1 MATRQDTLRVF
12 LKVSTP
18 HIALGSG
25 SNKNKNKSS
34 ERIRNHPTER
44 VQIIPFTQW
53 RLRKMSDSWS
63 HSHSYLLFPRN
74 VFLKSFFQ
82 HQVITQTEGKLF
94 RIFDRL
100 SRPGIEFWLFFPSFT
115 TLDNLKITFF
125 FTYKFP
131 LPSPHTTPILLNPL
145 PITCT
150 LPGKRS
156 LGICPVA
163 HVILFGSHSR
173 RPVTE
178 LFGSL
183 VWIKLPITTE
193 CEANF
198 CLMRMFDRRSPY
210 LKWTRPETPK
220 KLTCWI
226 SWRKCL
232 VKKKRV

>member
-100 SRPGIEFWLFFPSFT
+100 SRPIEFWLFFPSFT

-125 FTYKFP
+125 TYKFP
-131 LPSPHTTPILLNPL
+131 PTQPQSCWTRCQSRAPYLAKDHSVSVLLPM
-145 PITCT
+145 
-150 LPGKRS
+150 
-156 LGICPVA
+156 
-163 HVILFGSHSR
+163 
-173 RPVTE
+173 
-178 LFGSL
+178 
-183 VWIKLPITTE
+183 W
-193 CEANF
+193 F
-198 CLMRMFDRRSPY
+198 CLDPIPDAQWLS
-210 LKWTRPETPK
+210 
-220 KLTCWI
+220 
-226 SWRKCL
+226 CL
-232 VKKKRV
+232 VRWYE